1 MPTPSFM
8 PKMAA
13 RWRESEYLQVY
24 CAALPFIED
33 GVELRDAICMAQA
46 QWVVPDRQRAD
57 IDAVVSSET
66 MRKVVALAK
75 RLSPQSRQ
83 EQADALKREHKL
95 WEVVSAENRPRVY
108 WSDREWAR
116 LKREVDHMRLD
127 LGDKRSVPL
136 LAVDAQM
143 KPGVLPEHRWRAKSV
158 LLATYGKGETHG
170 VEANFKRIAPQV
182 DELLKE
188 EPPAEPAPPPAP
200 PARIS
205 EVFPDST
212 PEEDHRPVKSLRTLV
227 REAAAKL
234 PVPGRDPEQP
244 QEPLRAIQA
253 PQASP
258 PPEKRSHGP
267 LDAFA
272 GHLASAMSALFDAA
286 ATHAAAN
293 LEANVRRITEQL
305 MEGVAQALD
314 QRQQEF
320 TRALVQA
327 SLEASLGGPVTV
339 PEVGQEPLKLDLS
352 GEGLAT
358 RLKIDVVGLWPRQA
372 AEAKKALN
380 GYADTVRFI
389 DPTKIDSWTPR
400 DLVIASSRH
409 PSRSVE
415 DKCRKAH
422 AHVTRVWGTA
432 ESVVDAVKGLYAQ
445 AGVDVTQHH

>member
-33 GVELRDAICMAQA
+33 GASLRDALCMAQA
-46 QWVVPDRQRAD
+46 QWVIPERQRPD
-57 IDAVVSSET
+57 IDAVLASHLLRKAAET
-66 MRKVVALAK
+66 AK
-75 RLSPQSRQ
+75 RLSPQSRV
-83 EQADALKREHKL
+83 EQADALKREYKL
-95 WEVVSAENRPRVY
+95 WQVVSAEGRLRVY
-108 WSDREWAR
+108 WTDREWAL

-127 LGDKRSVPL
+127 LGDTRSVQL
-136 LAVDAQM
+136 MAVDAQM
-143 KPGVLPEHRWRAKSV
+143 RVLPEDRWRARTV
-158 LLATYGKGETHG
+158 LLATYGGKEKHG
-170 VEANFKRIAPQV
+170 IIPNFARIAAQV
-182 DELLKE
+182 DELLKANPP
-188 EPPAEPAPPPAP
+188 EPPAPPPPPEP

-234 PVPGRDPEQP
+234 PVPGRDQEQP